1 MNLFLIFI
9 SIIPVI
15 ILIYLS
21 FKMYLNSRKR
31 EQQLDI
37 IDIHITRTRE
47 FNQTLI
53 NWADEI
59 SDLYIKHEYLHFCA
73 SEISKGFKNEN
84 NRNRIRKEVIDK
96 FIDHIPSLK
105 QEIRE
110 EKINK
115 ILK

>member
-1 MNLFLIFI
+1 MNLSLIFI
-9 SIIPVI
+9 SILPIV
-15 ILIYLS
+15 ILIYLF

-37 IDIHITRTRE
+37 IDHWSE

-53 NWADEI
+53 DWGEEI
-59 SDLYIKHEYLHFCA
+59 SDIHMKHEYIHFCA
-73 SEISKGFKNEN
+73 SEMSIRLKEKETNHN
-84 NRNRIRKEVIDK
+84 MRIKKEVIDK
-96 FIDHIPSLK
+96 FINHIPSLK
-105 QEIRE
+105 QEVRE

>member
-1 MNLFLIFI
+1 MNNLNLFLIFI
-9 SIIPVI
+9 SIIPVA
-15 ILIYLS
+15 ILIYLF

-31 EQQLDI
+31 EHQLDI
-37 IDIHITRTRE
+37 IDHWSE

-96 FIDHIPSLK
+96 FINHIPSLK
-105 QEIRE
+105 QEVRE

>member
-1 MNLFLIFI
+1 MNNLNLLLIFI

-37 IDIHITRTRE
+37 IDHWFE
-47 FNQTLI
+47 FSQKLI
-53 NWADEI
+53 NWANEI
-59 SDLYIKHEYLHFCA
+59 SDVYIKHEYLHFCA
-73 SEISKGFKNEN
+73 SEISRGFKNET
-84 NRNRIRKEVIDK
+84 NRNRIKNEVIDK

>member
-1 MNLFLIFI
+1 MNNLNLSLIFI
-9 SIIPVI
+9 SLIPVV
-15 ILIYLS
+15 ILICLS

-37 IDIHITRTRE
+37 IDHWYE
-47 FNQTLI
+47 FNQKLI
-53 NWADEI
+53 KWADEI
-59 SDLYIKHEYLHFCA
+59 SDIYIKHEYLHFCA
-73 SEISKGFKNEN
+73 SEISRGYKNETN
-84 NRNRIRKEVIDK
+84 HNRIKKEAIDK

>member
-1 MNLFLIFI
+1 MNNLNLSLIFI
-9 SIIPVI
+9 SLIPVI
-15 ILIYLS
+15 TLIYLF

-37 IDIHITRTRE
+37 IEQCAE
-47 FNQTLI
+47 FNQKLI

-59 SDLYIKHEYLHFCA
+59 SDIYIKHEYLHFCA
-73 SEISKGFKNEN
+73 SEISKPTSGL
-84 NRNRIRKEVIDK
+84 NRNMRIKKEVIDK

>member
-1 MNLFLIFI
+1 MNLSLIFI
-9 SIIPVI
+9 SILPVVI
-15 ILIYLS
+15 IIYLF

-37 IDIHITRTRE
+37 IDHWSD

-53 NWADEI
+53 DWGEEI
-59 SDLYIKHEYLHFCA
+59 SDIHIKHEYTHFCA
-73 SEISKGFKNEN
+73 SEISRGFKNEDN
-84 NRNRIRKEVIDK
+84 HEWDKRIRKEVIDK
-96 FIDHIPSLK
+96 FINHIPSLK
-105 QEIRE
+105 QELRE

>member
-1 MNLFLIFI
+1 
-9 SIIPVI
+9 
-15 ILIYLS
+15 
-21 FKMYLNSRKR
+21 MYLNSRKR

-47 FNQTLI
+47 FSQKLI
-53 NWADEI
+53 NWASEI
-59 SDLYIKHEYLHFCA
+59 SDVYIKHEYLHFCA
-73 SEISKGFKNEN
+73 SEISRGFKNET
-84 NRNRIRKEVIDK
+84 NRNRIKNEVIDK